1 MGLNLVGKVEAVI
14 KGLVQKD
21 KYMVAEDR
29 RMKLA
34 GYDLYRFGGY
44 ELIYGNADN
53 IIEDFFRGLFVKY
66 DIRRS

>member
-1 MGLNLVGKVEAVI
+1 
-14 KGLVQKD
+14 
-21 KYMVAEDR
+21 MVAEDR